1 MMLRIFDYI
10 SEADIGHI
18 VYCSG
23 MHFLLS
29 ASAGLLVYWLTS
41 TTLSVTCSAYL
52 CVSFI
57 RRFSLL
63 VALCCAVAA
72 HILEDYWLG
81 SF

>member
-1 MMLRIFDYI
+1 MSKVFDYI
-10 SEADIGHI
+10 SEIGLDTVI
-18 VYCSG
+18 CRVG

-29 ASAGLLVYWLTS
+29 ASVGLLVYWLIS

-52 CVSFI
+52 GVSFMH
-57 RRFSLL
+57 RFSLL
-63 VALCCAVAA
+63 VALCYAVAA

>member
-1 MMLRIFDYI
+1 MLRIFDYI
-10 SEADIGHI
+10 SEAGLGHI
-18 VYCSG
+18 ICCDG

-29 ASAGLLVYWLTS
+29 AVVGLLAYWLIS
-41 TTLSVTCSAYL
+41 ITLSVTCSAYL
-52 CVSFI
+52 RVSFI
-57 RRFSLL
+57 HRFSLL

>member
-1 MMLRIFDYI
+1 MLRVFDYI
-10 SEADIGHI
+10 SEAGIGHVI
-18 VYCSG
+18 YCTG

-29 ASAGLLVYWLTS
+29 AVAGLLVYWLTS

-52 CVSFI
+52 GVSFI

-81 SF
+81 RF